1 MREWSERRQNWNRT
15 SVVVVLGAGA
25 GADAV
30 LHAVERREAQPS
42 DDRWPRLDR
51 SIIQGFA
58 LDDVDGLPRVLL
70 LQPPESIPAL

>member
-1 MREWSERRQNWNRT
+1 MVRATAKLKPHVRD
-15 SVVVVLGAGA
+15 GAGGA

-30 LHAVERREAQPS
+30 LHATEREREREASS

-58 LDDVDGLPRVLL
+58 LDDVDGLAGCFFLL
-70 LQPPESIPAL
+70 LQPESTL